1 MSDKKTSTGA
11 LLKKGYQGSAPKQ
24 TQSGS
29 EQAGYQGP
37 TNSNTPTSPPPKR
50 K

>member
-1 MSDKKTSTGA
+1 MSNERKSTGVP
-11 LLKKGYQGSAPKQ
+11 LKKGYQGAAPKQ

-29 EQAGYQGP
+29 GQAGYQGP